1 MISTIFPAVVEGL
14 FWSVCA
20 VVLLIVLVVAVRF
33 LVLVVREFTEDE
45 N

>member
-1 MISTIFPAVVEGL
+1 MISAIFPAVVEGL
-14 FWSVCA
+14 FWCICA

-33 LVLVVREFTEDE
+33 LVLVVRGLTDE

>member
-1 MISTIFPAVVEGL
+1 MISAIFPAVVEGL

-33 LVLVVREFTEDE
+33 LVLVVRGLTDED
-45 N
+45 

>member
-1 MISTIFPAVVEGL
+1 MLISSIFPAVVEGL
-14 FWSVCA
+14 FWSICA

-33 LVLVVREFTEDE
+33 LVLVVREFTNE